1 MGTIMWQVNQTI
13 KFDDKAY
20 RILYIEMGYFYWI
33 AIDENKGLP
42 TKVYF
47 DEFNKWVEEGRI
59 EKIPDPY
66 AYLQGEVWTKDSTTY
81 LERQRNYELIKS
93 IVEDEGAFD
102 KKIRAQ
108 RLNDAITN
116 SDKGKSTI
124 YRLVRRYWQRGQIK
138 NALLPDFKNSGAPG
152 KRRNFTKNKAGRPR
166 VYGIGSGEPVTEN
179 IRKLF
184 RIICDKY
191 LMNDKGYSIR
201 YAYNKFSKAYKI
213 QNPLAEEHDF
223 PTLRQFQYFYITE
236 YTKAA
241 QLTAKTPQGDYNKD
255 VRPLHGTATEQALG
269 PGSRYEID
277 ATIADIYLV
286 DDNDSDK
293 VIGRPTVY
301 MVIDVFSRMVAG
313 FYIGFDNPSYPVAMK
328 ALISSFSSKVETC
341 ARYGINISDEQWPC
355 IGIPDVLLADRGEL
369 MSFQANYLVDAIG
382 VRLES
387 APPRRGDAKGIVE
400 RSFATFQ
407 AKFKPYMPGVV
418 SGNRVKKHGERDYRL
433 EAAVAISD
441 FVEIMLYSILAHN
454 LNKPLE
460 KYDRAPDMPES
471 LPSIPIELWRW
482 GLQHRTGRLRSIDT
496 ELAKILLLPRE
507 KVNVS
512 ELGVKLWGVLYSGKE
527 VLRTGWMHRSAE
539 VTRPKN
545 LYAAYDLGSVNHIY
559 LFPEEG
565 KNTFWVCDISTR
577 SREFRDLTWHQVWDR
592 QAAQKQVLAEAK
604 YRYAAVE
611 RDFDDL
617 LEKKLKKANKN
628 RKTSTLSNAQKI
640 NEIKT
645 NKRQSREQERKDLAV
660 TPNRPKQDQMATV
673 IPLKIKEEDYQLP
686 DFIPEL
692 FDDEDKT

>member
-1 MGTIMWQVNQTI
+1 MFMWQVNETLS
-13 KFDDKAY
+13 FDGKPY
-20 RILYIEMGYFYWI
+20 RILLTETSYFYWI
-33 AIDENKGLP
+33 ALDENNGLP
-42 TKVYF
+42 EKIYF
-47 DEFNKWVEEGRI
+47 DECNHWVDEGRV
-59 EKIPDPY
+59 ERIPDPY
-66 AYLQGEVWTKDSTTY
+66 AYLQGESWAKESSVYQES
-81 LERQRNYELIKS
+81 QSNYELIKP
-93 IVEDEGAFD
+93 IVEGEEAFD
-102 KKIRAQ
+102 KRIRAR
-108 RLNDAITN
+108 RLNHAIAS

-138 NALLPDFKNSGAPG
+138 NALLPDYKNSGAAG
-152 KRRNFTKNKAGRPR
+152 KRRNFSTSKAGRPR
-166 VYGIGSGEPVTEN
+166 IYGIGSGQPVTEN
-179 IRKLF
+179 IRKQF

-201 YAYNKFSKAYKI
+201 YAYNKFGKAYKVKH
-213 QNPLAEEHDF
+213 PDAEEHQI
-223 PTLRQFQYFYITE
+223 PTFRQFQYFYKTE
-236 YTKAA
+236 YNKVTLLCV
-241 QLTAKTPQGDYNKD
+241 QTPQGNYNKD

-293 VIGRPTVY
+293 VIGRPTIY

-313 FYIGFDNPSYPVAMK
+313 FYIGFDNASYPVAMK
-328 ALISSFSSKVETC
+328 ALISSFISKVEAC
-341 ARYGINISDEQWPC
+341 ARYGIDISEEQWPC
-355 IGIPDVLLADRGEL
+355 VGIPDVLLADRGEL
-369 MSFQANYLVDAIG
+369 MSHQANYLVDAIG

-400 RSFATFQ
+400 RSFGAFQ

-418 SGNRVKKHGERDYRL
+418 SGNKVKKHGEKDYRV
-433 EAAVAISD
+433 EAAVTISD

-496 ELAKILLLPRE
+496 DLAKILLLPRE
-507 KVNVS
+507 RVSVS
-512 ELGVKLWGVLYSGKE
+512 ELGVKLWGVIYSGKE
-527 VLRTGWMHRSAE
+527 VLQTGWMHRSSK
-539 VTRPKN
+539 VSRPKG
-545 LYAAYDLGSVNHIY
+545 LYAAYELGSVNHIY

-577 SREFRDLTWHQVWDR
+577 SREFRDLTWYQVWER

-604 YRYAAVE
+604 YQYAPVE

-617 LEKKLKKANKN
+617 LEKKLKKAKKN
-628 RKTSTLSNAQKI
+628 SKTSTLSNAQKI
-640 NEIKT
+640 NEIKA
-645 NKRQSREQERKDLAV
+645 NKRQSREQERKELAIK
-660 TPNRPKQDQMATV
+660 PNRPKQQEMATV
-673 IPLKIKEEDYQLP
+673 VPLKGEEENYQLP

-692 FDDEDKT
+692 FDDEDDS

>member
-1 MGTIMWQVNQTI
+1 MWQVNETLS
-13 KFDDKAY
+13 FDGKPY
-20 RILYIEMGYFYWI
+20 RILLTETSYFYWI
-33 AIDENKGLP
+33 ALDENKGLP
-42 TKVYF
+42 EKIYF
-47 DEFNKWVEEGRI
+47 DECNHWVDEGRV
-59 EKIPDPY
+59 ERIPDPY
-66 AYLQGEVWTKDSTTY
+66 AYLQGESWAKESSVYQQS
-81 LERQRNYELIKS
+81 QSNYELIKP
-93 IVEDEGAFD
+93 IVEGEEAFD
-102 KKIRAQ
+102 KRIRAR
-108 RLNDAITN
+108 RLNHAIAS

-138 NALLPDFKNSGAPG
+138 NALLPDYKNSGAAG
-152 KRRNFTKNKAGRPR
+152 KRRNFSTSKAGRPR
-166 VYGIGSGEPVTEN
+166 IYGIGSGEPVTEN
-179 IRKLF
+179 IRKQF

-201 YAYNKFSKAYKI
+201 YAYNKFGKAYKVKH
-213 QNPLAEEHDF
+213 PDAEEHQI
-223 PTLRQFQYFYITE
+223 PTFRQFQYFYKTE
-236 YTKAA
+236 YNKVTLLCV
-241 QLTAKTPQGDYNKD
+241 QTPQGNYNKD

-293 VIGRPTVY
+293 VIGRPTIY

-313 FYIGFDNPSYPVAMK
+313 FYIGFDNASYPVAMK
-328 ALISSFSSKVETC
+328 ALISSFISKVEAC
-341 ARYGINISDEQWPC
+341 ARYGIDISEEQWPC
-355 IGIPDVLLADRGEL
+355 VGIPDVLLADRGEL
-369 MSFQANYLVDAIG
+369 MSHQANYLVDAIG

-400 RSFATFQ
+400 RSFGAFQ

-418 SGNRVKKHGERDYRL
+418 SGNKVKKHGEKDYRV
-433 EAAVAISD
+433 EAAVTISD

-496 ELAKILLLPRE
+496 DLAKILLLPRE
-507 KVNVS
+507 RVSVS
-512 ELGVKLWGVLYSGKE
+512 ELGVKLWGVIYSGKE
-527 VLRTGWMHRSAE
+527 VLQTGWMHRSSK
-539 VTRPKN
+539 VSRPKG
-545 LYAAYDLGSVNHIY
+545 LYAAYELGSVNHIY

-577 SREFRDLTWHQVWDR
+577 SREFSDLTWYQVWER

-604 YRYAAVE
+604 YQYAPVE

-617 LEKKLKKANKN
+617 LEKKLKKAKKN
-628 RKTSTLSNAQKI
+628 SKTSTLSNAQKI
-640 NEIKT
+640 NEIKA
-645 NKRQSREQERKDLAV
+645 NKRQSREQERKELAIK
-660 TPNRPKQDQMATV
+660 PNRPKQQEMATV
-673 IPLKIKEEDYQLP
+673 VPLKGEEENYQLP

-692 FDDEDKT
+692 FDDEDDS